1 MRRAQRRDAARQER
15 FFFRRSIY
23 PDLVPHGH
31 SFHTPTH
38 TPQGSGSSSPTSTH
52 APLTHL
58 NAHGAGPDNHA
69 LPVHSAPA
77 EVVGADQVEYERS
90 SGAQTPEPV
99 KEDVSNLT
107 PQAGTG
113 TGTSAHSGRDP
124 PTTAA
129 QSRCPSPSLPT
140 FGAVEDEYEEM
151 TVAEIIAGKGESFPG
166 LLGVVNAYLN
176 TLNVEFAA
184 KKRMRSYLNLI
195 KWRADGTLQTAAT
208 WMRNFIRSH
217 PAYKHDSVVSDEINF
232 DLMNA
237 LDKIERGTRNAP
249 ELLPDYYVGSK
260 TDDGCL

>member
-31 SFHTPTH
+31 SFHTPTESRTH

-52 APLTHL
+52 APRTLL
-58 NAHGAGPDNHA
+58 NTYGAGRDNDV
-69 LPVHSAPA
+69 LPAHIPPA
-77 EVVGADQVEYERS
+77 EIVDADQGEYERS

-99 KEDVSNLT
+99 KEDVSILT
-107 PQAGTG
+107 PQARTG
-113 TGTSAHSGRDP
+113 TRAHPGRDP

-151 TVAEIIAGKGESFPG
+151 SVAEIIGGKGESFPG

-184 KKRMRSYLNLI
+184 KKRIRSYLNLI
-195 KWRADGTLQTAAT
+195 KWRADG
-208 WMRNFIRSH
+208 R
-217 PAYKHDSVVSDEINF
+217 
-232 DLMNA
+232 
-237 LDKIERGTRNAP
+237 
-249 ELLPDYYVGSK
+249 LLPEF
-260 TDDGCL
+260 